1 MYIWHQYC
9 VNIECIVVLQYSIVR
24 FITVQSRVANML
36 TFLLTTGIIFV
47 VNKFFMEPVIT
58 ANLEQRYVQIL
69 HAVRYHFK

>member
-58 ANLEQRYVQIL
+58 ANLEQNDMYRYYML
-69 HAVRYHFK
+69 